1 VANLT
6 LSRVSKSVIGL
17 DFVAIGLGI
26 LVAAEFRFGDQVLS
40 SGNEIGSFLSLNL
53 TPHAQAVLL
62 FLLWLLTHSTSR
74 PGDIRILG
82 VGSEEYR
89 RIALSMLY
97 VPVILAMCALLVK
110 IDVSRTFVGTAL
122 VMGTS
127 LMFVN
132 HWVWRTWLGKVRS
145 KGLLTTRVALIGSNY
160 RLSELAKMFS
170 NPQHGIEIG
179 LIVADKD
186 EFVPKVIR
194 DLGVPIV
201 KSSDD
206 LVRHLKDQ
214 RCQLALVSGTTRMTQ
229 DFVKRFSWEL
239 EGSGIHL
246 AVRSDLNGI
255 SLSRLEAIELGGSPT
270 FLVRLA
276 SFNGWKYLLKRA
288 MDLVGATVATI
299 ISLPIVLIAGFLIWR
314 EDGGPMIFAQQRVG
328 KARSTFNMYK
338 LRSMRVG
345 ADLDHSKLATI
356 NTSPNIVMYK
366 NKSDPRITQVGH
378 FIRRWSIDEL
388 PQFWNVLLGN
398 MSLVGPRPPLPS
410 EVEGYQHEAFRR
422 HLVKPGITGLWQVSG
437 RNQLSWDETVRLDL
451 HYVENWSLI
460 HDLLI
465 IMKTAKTVFHSPR
478 REPAA

>member
-1 VANLT
+1 MAELT
-6 LSRVSKSVIGL
+6 LSRVSKGIIGL
-17 DFVAIGLGI
+17 DFLSIGLGI
-26 LVAAEFRFGDQVLS
+26 WVAAEFRFGEQILL
-40 SGNEIGSFLSLNL
+40 SGNELGSIVNLNL
-53 TPHAQAVLL
+53 TPQAQAVLL
-62 FLLWLLTHSTSR
+62 FLFWVLTHSTMR

-89 RIALSMLY
+89 RVALSMLY

-145 KGLLTTRVALIGSNY
+145 KGLLTTRVALIGSNS
-160 RLSELAKMFS
+160 RLSELSKMFS
-170 NPQHGIEIG
+170 NPQHGFEIG

-194 DLGVPIV
+194 DLGAPIV

-239 EGSGIHL
+239 EGSAIHL
-246 AVRSDLNGI
+246 AVSSDLNGI
-255 SLSRLEAIELGGSPT
+255 PLSRLEAIDLGGSPT

-276 SFNGWKYLLKRA
+276 AFKGWKYLLKRA
-288 MDLVGATVATI
+288 MDVVGALAGAI
-299 ISLPIVLIAGFLIWR
+299 ITLPIVLIAGFLIWR

-328 KARSTFNMYK
+328 IDGSTFKMFK
-338 LRSMRVG
+338 LRSMRLG
-345 ADLDHSKLATI
+345 ADLDHIKLAKI
-356 NTSPNIVMYK
+356 NASPNTVMYK
-366 NKSDPRITQVGH
+366 NESDPRITQVGH

-388 PQFWNVLLGN
+388 PQFWNVLSGN

-410 EVEGYQHEAFRR
+410 EVAGYQQDAFRR

-451 HYVENWSLI
+451 HYVENWSLV

-465 IMKTAKTVFHSPR
+465 LMKTVREVFRSGSTP
-478 REPAA
+478 